1 MEGGGV
7 KRRGLSVY
15 MTVDKSK
22 IKYFINDITRKLPGT
37 LVKFDE
43 PIKDYTTFKIGGS
56 VSVMVFPDSSAC
68 LIDICRIL
76 CEHGIIPLVIG
87 NGSNI
92 LFNDNHLD
100 IVVVNT
106 SKLNGISI
114 LGDKD
119 SDSRDYCDI
128 EAEAGA
134 LLSDIAAFALD
145 KGLTGFEFAHG
156 IPGTLGGAVMM
167 NAGAYGGEM
176 KDVVYSTTAYSS
188 KDGRYSLT
196 AADNDF
202 SYRKSRFSDTG
213 DIILS
218 AIIRLKKGDRA
229 AIKNTMDELCDR
241 RQKSQPLDFL
251 SGGSTFKRPKEG
263 CYAASLIEQA
273 GLKGFTVG
281 DAGVSEKHTG
291 FVINKGDAT
300 FADVMTVIEHV
311 QNTVFN
317 QSGIK
322 LIPEIKI
329 IKGYKA
335 GKEW

>member
-1 MEGGGV
+1 
-7 KRRGLSVY
+7 
-15 MTVDKSK
+15 MTNEKLQ
-22 IKYFINDITRKLPGT
+22 IANFINDITHRLPSASI
-37 LVKFDE
+37 KPDE
-43 PIKDYTTFKIGGS
+43 TIKGYTTFKIGGS
-56 VSVMVFPDSSAC
+56 VSVMVFPDSTAC
-68 LIDICRIL
+68 LTDICRIL
-76 CEHGIIPLVIG
+76 SEHDIVPLVIG

-92 LFNDNHLD
+92 LFDDNHLD

-119 SDSRDYCDI
+119 SDSHDYCDI

-134 LLSDIAAFALD
+134 LLSDIAVFALD
-145 KGLTGFEFAHG
+145 KGFTGFEFAHG

-176 KDVVYSTTAYSS
+176 KDVVYRTTAYNS
-188 KDGRYSLT
+188 KDGTHSLT
-196 AADNDF
+196 AAENDF
-202 SYRKSRFSDTG
+202 SYRKSRFSDNS

-218 AIIRLKKGDRA
+218 AVLRLKKGDRA

-241 RQKSQPLDFL
+241 RQKSQPLDFP

-291 FVINKGDAT
+291 FVINKGNAT

-311 QNTVFN
+311 QDTVYK
-317 QSGIK
+317 QSGIR
-322 LIPEIKI
+322 LITEIKI
-329 IKGYKA
+329 VKRYKA